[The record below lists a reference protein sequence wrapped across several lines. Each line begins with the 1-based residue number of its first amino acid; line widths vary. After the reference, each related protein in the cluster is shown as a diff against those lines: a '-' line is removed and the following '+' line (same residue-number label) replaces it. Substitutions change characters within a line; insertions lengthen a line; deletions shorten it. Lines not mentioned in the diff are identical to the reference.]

1 MAKKIEI
8 EKVVKV
14 DYNGKKPP
22 YSEQIED
29 IILGQ
34 ILIDSEAINEVINML
49 KKEVFYVPNNQ
60 IIFEAI
66 FELAK
71 SNQPVDLITVSER
84 LEAKEQLELVG
95 GISHITE
102 LTLKVSSSA
111 NIESHAK
118 ILIQKYIQREII
130 KASSLICEKAFDS
143 TAEISELTDYAE
155 SQIMSITEQNVQRRT
170 YKDIKSVS
178 ELLYE
183 KLLERRGKGVEVG
196 ISSGYP
202 ELDFLTSGW
211 QKGHMI
217 VIAARPAMGKTAFVL
232 SMVRNIAIKQNKPIA
247 MFSLEMSCEQLA
259 TRLFVGEARIPQG
272 VLQKGDLD
280 DNDVDRLTT
289 ALEKIAKAPI
299 WLDDT
304 PALSIYDF
312 KSKCRKLKEKED
324 IQCVIVDYLQL
335 MTAKGSFSRE
345 QEVSSISRQI
355 KEIAMELQIPIIA
368 LAQLNRGLENRQ
380 GAEKEPRLADLRES
394 GSIEQDA
401 DMVMFLNRRTVS
413 LKVDTIEDE
422 NGVPKDI
429 RKEAHVFVS
438 KNRHGSQGKVELV
451 FEGNFM
457 SFENLQ
463 EDELQKR
470 LKARERRNTQTE
482 EYQPSTLG
490 FSDDKT
496 DANDIFN
503 QLAQNQFDHLDE

>member
-1 MAKKIEI
+1 MAKLARKFEA

-14 DYNGKKPP
+14 DYNGKQPP
-22 YSEQIED
+22 YSEKLED
-29 IILGQ
+29 TVLGQ

-49 KKEVFYVPNNQ
+49 KKEVFYIPNNQ
-60 IIFEAI
+60 IIFETI
-66 FELAK
+66 YELAK

-84 LEAKEQLELVG
+84 LEAKEELEKVG

-111 NIESHAK
+111 NIESHVK
-118 ILIQKYIQREII
+118 ILIQKYIQRELI
-130 KASSLICEKAFDS
+130 KVSSLICEKAFDS
-143 TAEISELTDYAE
+143 TTELSELTDYAE
-155 SQIMSITEQNVQRRT
+155 SQIMSITEQNIQRRS
-170 YKDIKSVS
+170 YRDIKTVA
-178 ELLYE
+178 ELLYDT
-183 KLLERRGKGVEVG
+183 LLERRGKGVAPG

-202 ELDFLTSGW
+202 ELDKLTNGW

-217 VIAARPAMGKTAFVL
+217 VVAARPAMGKTAFVL
-232 SMVRNIAIKQNKPIA
+232 SMVRNMAIKENKPVA

-272 VLQKGDLD
+272 ALQKGDLN
-280 DNDVDRLTT
+280 DNDVDKLTT
-289 ALEKIAKAPI
+289 AMERIAQAPI

-304 PALSIYDF
+304 PSLSIYDF

-335 MTAKGSFSRE
+335 MTAQGSFSRE

-401 DMVMFLNRRTVS
+401 DMVMFLNRRFVS
-413 LKVDTIEDE
+413 LRQDFVQNEDGTE
-422 NGVPKDI
+422 KDI
-429 RKEAHVFVS
+429 RKEAHVHIK
-438 KNRHGSQGKVELV
+438 KNRHGSQGTVELV
-451 FEGNFM
+451 FEGQFM
-457 SFENLQ
+457 SFENLP
-463 EDELQKR
+463 EDILQKR
-470 LKARERRNTQTE
+470 LQKLENRESKHDEFQESSYSTE
-482 EYQPSTLG
+482 ES
-490 FSDDKT
+490 K
-496 DANDIFN
+496 AIFPDQSIN
-503 QLAQNQFDHLDE
+503 IESVPF